1 MNEFK
6 PMKFKRIATNGV
18 DLADL
23 GEWIVIDAPPMSVDQ
38 REKIAKATKEA
49 IDEVMA
55 FIPRHL

>member
-49 IDEVMA
+49 IDGVMSL
-55 FIPRHL
+55 IPRHL